1 MYYPLKANI
10 IIMFWLNFVILS
22 NMKTVIKNISQLV
35 QFDDQNL
42 KFRAGNDMNCLN
54 TIDNAY
60 IEIENGKISNFGDM
74 DEWSGISDW
83 NSTTIIDANEGLV
96 LPTFCDSHTHL
107 VFAESRESE
116 FNDRINGLSYQEIA
130 QNGGGILN
138 SAKKIHQ
145 IDEEI
150 LYERSLKRLNKLI
163 KLGTGAIEI
172 KSGYGLSVESELKIL
187 RVIKKLKETTPICIK
202 STFLGAH
209 AVPEKYKKNKKEYI
223 ELIIDKMLPE
233 IASNDL
239 ADYIDIFCEEGY
251 FTNED
256 TIRIL
261 QAGKKY
267 NLQGKTHVNQFN
279 SLGGVKSSIDND
291 SLSVDHLEIMKEDD
305 FLAFKDS
312 KTIATILPSCSFF
325 LGIPYSPAK
334 EFISRNIPIN
344 LASDYN
350 PGSSPSGNMNLVASL
365 GSIKLKMNAQQVIN
379 ATTLNGAYAM
389 GLEKELGTISIGK
402 IANLIITKPIPNYQY
417 LHYSYGE
424 NLIEKVIISGEEYK

>member
-1 MYYPLKANI
+1 
-10 IIMFWLNFVILS
+10 
-22 NMKTVIKNISQLV
+22 MKTVIKNISQLV
-35 QFDDQNL
+35 QCDDKNL
-42 KFRAGNDMNCLN
+42 KFRAGDEMNCLN

-60 IEIENGKISNFGDM
+60 IEIENGKISNFGNM
-74 DEWSGISDW
+74 DQWNGITDW
-83 NSTTIIDANEGLV
+83 NSTTIIDAEEGLV

-116 FNDRINGLSYQEIA
+116 FNDRINGLSYQQIA
-130 QNGGGILN
+130 KNGGGILN

-150 LYERSLKRLNKLI
+150 LYKRSLKRLNKLI

-187 RVIKKLKETTPICIK
+187 RVIKKLKETTPISIK

-209 AVPEKYKKNKKEYI
+209 AVPEKYKDNKKEYI
-223 ELIIDKMLPE
+223 ELVINEMLPE
-233 IASNDL
+233 IASNNL
-239 ADYIDIFCEEGY
+239 ADYIDVFCEEGY

-261 QAGKKY
+261 QAGKKH

-291 SLSVDHLEIMKEDD
+291 SLSVDHLEIMNEDD
-305 FLAFKDS
+305 FLAFKES

-334 EFISRNIPIN
+334 EFIARNIPIN

-365 GSIKLKMNAQQVIN
+365 GSIKLKMNAEQVIN

-389 GLEKELGTISIGK
+389 GLENKLGTISKGK
-402 IANLIITKPIPNYQY
+402 MANLIITKPIPNYQY
-417 LHYSYGE
+417 LHYSFGE
-424 NLIEKVIISGEEYK
+424 NLIEKVIIAGEEYK

>member
-1 MYYPLKANI
+1 
-10 IIMFWLNFVILS
+10 MFWLNFVILS
-22 NMKTVIKNISQLV
+22 YMKTVIKNISQLV
-35 QFDDQNL
+35 QCDDKNL

-60 IEIENGKISNFGDM
+60 IEIENGKINSFGNM
-74 DEWSGISDW
+74 DQWNGITDW
-83 NSTTIIDANEGLV
+83 NSTTIIDAEEGLV

-116 FNDRINGLSYQEIA
+116 FNDRINGLTYQQIA
-130 QNGGGILN
+130 KNGGGILN

-150 LYERSLKRLNKLI
+150 LYKRSLKRLDKLI
-163 KLGTGAIEI
+163 KLGTGAIEM
-172 KSGYGLSVESELKIL
+172 KRGYGLSVESELKIL
-187 RVIKKLKETTPICIK
+187 RVIKKLKETTPITIK

-209 AVPEKYKKNKKEYI
+209 AVPEKYERNKKKYI
-223 ELIIDKMLPE
+223 DLIINEMLPE

-261 QAGKKY
+261 QAGKKH

-291 SLSVDHLEIMKEDD
+291 SLSVDHLEIMNEDD
-305 FLAFKDS
+305 FQAFKGS

-365 GSIKLKMNAQQVIN
+365 GSIKLKLNAEQVIN

-389 GLEKELGTISIGK
+389 GLENKLGTISVGK

-417 LHYSYGE
+417 LHYSFGE
-424 NLIEKVIISGEEYK
+424 NLIDRVIIAGEEYK

>member
-1 MYYPLKANI
+1 
-10 IIMFWLNFVILS
+10 MFWLNFVILS
-22 NMKTVIKNISQLV
+22 YMKTVIKNISQLV
-35 QFDDQNL
+35 QCDDKNL

-60 IEIENGKISNFGDM
+60 IEIENGKISNFGNM
-74 DEWSGISDW
+74 DQWNGITDW
-83 NSTTIIDANEGLV
+83 NSTTIIDAEEGLV

-116 FNDRINGLSYQEIA
+116 FNDRINGLSYQQIA
-130 QNGGGILN
+130 KNGGGILN

-150 LYERSLKRLNKLI
+150 LYKRSLKRLNKLI

-187 RVIKKLKETTPICIK
+187 RVIKKLKETTPISIK

-209 AVPEKYKKNKKEYI
+209 AVPEKYKDNKKEYI
-223 ELIIDKMLPE
+223 ELVINEMLPE
-233 IASNDL
+233 IASNNL
-239 ADYIDIFCEEGY
+239 ADYIDVFCEEGY

-291 SLSVDHLEIMKEDD
+291 SLSVDHLEIMNEDD
-305 FLAFKDS
+305 FLAFKES

-334 EFISRNIPIN
+334 EFIARNIPIN

-365 GSIKLKMNAQQVIN
+365 GSIKLKMNAEQVIN

-389 GLEKELGTISIGK
+389 GLENKLGTISIGK
-402 IANLIITKPIPNYQY
+402 MANLIITKPIPNYQY
-417 LHYSYGE
+417 LHYSFGE
-424 NLIEKVIISGEEYK
+424 NLIDKVIIAGKEYK

>member
-1 MYYPLKANI
+1 
-10 IIMFWLNFVILS
+10 MFWLNFVILF

-35 QFDDQNL
+35 QCDDQNL

-187 RVIKKLKETTPICIK
+187 RVIKKLKETTPITIK

-209 AVPEKYKKNKKEYI
+209 AVPKKYKKNKKEYI
-223 ELIIDKMLPE
+223 ELIINEMLPE
-233 IASNDL
+233 IASKNL

-251 FTNED
+251 FSKED

-279 SLGGVKSSIDND
+279 SLGGVKSCIDND

-305 FLAFKDS
+305 FLAFKGS
-312 KTIATILPSCSFF
+312 KTIATLLPSCSFF

-344 LASDYN
+344 LASDCN
-350 PGSSPSGNMNLVASL
+350 PGSSPSGNMNFVASL
-365 GSIKLKMNAQQVIN
+365 GSIKLKMNAEQVIN

-389 GLEKELGTISIGK
+389 GLENKLGTISIGK
-402 IANLIITKPIPNYQY
+402 IANLIITKPIQNYQY
-417 LHYSYGE
+417 LHYSFGE
-424 NLIEKVIISGEEYK
+424 NLIDKVIIAGEEYK

>member
-1 MYYPLKANI
+1 
-10 IIMFWLNFVILS
+10 
-22 NMKTVIKNISQLV
+22 MKTVIKNISQLV
-35 QFDDQNL
+35 QSDDQNL

-60 IEIENGKISNFGDM
+60 IEIENGKISNFGNM
-74 DEWSGISDW
+74 DQWNGITDW
-83 NSTTIIDANEGLV
+83 NSTTIIDAEEGLV

-116 FNDRINGLSYQEIA
+116 FNDRINGLSYQQIA
-130 QNGGGILN
+130 KNGGGILN

-150 LYERSLKRLNKLI
+150 LYKRSLKRLNKLI

-202 STFLGAH
+202 TTFLGAH
-209 AVPEKYKKNKKEYI
+209 AVPEKYKDNKKQYI
-223 ELIIDKMLPE
+223 ELIINEMLPE
-233 IASNDL
+233 IASNYL

-291 SLSVDHLEIMKEDD
+291 SLSVDHLEIMNEDD
-305 FLAFKDS
+305 FLAFKES

-334 EFISRNIPIN
+334 EFIARNIPIN

-365 GSIKLKMNAQQVIN
+365 GSIKLKMNAEQVIN

-389 GLEKELGTISIGK
+389 GLENKLGTISKGK
-402 IANLIITKPIPNYQY
+402 MANLIITKPIPNYQY
-417 LHYSYGE
+417 LHYSFGE
-424 NLIEKVIISGEEYK
+424 NLIEKVIIAGEEYK

>member
-1 MYYPLKANI
+1 
-10 IIMFWLNFVILS
+10 MFWLNFVILS
-22 NMKTVIKNISQLV
+22 YMKTVIKNISQLV
-35 QFDDQNL
+35 QCDDKNL
-42 KFRAGNDMNCLN
+42 KFRAGDEMNCLN

-60 IEIENGKISNFGDM
+60 IEIENGKISNFGNM
-74 DEWSGISDW
+74 DQWNGITDW
-83 NSTTIIDANEGLV
+83 NSTTIIDAEEGLV

-116 FNDRINGLSYQEIA
+116 FNDRINGLSYQQIA
-130 QNGGGILN
+130 KNGGGILN

-150 LYERSLKRLNKLI
+150 LYKRSLKRLNKLI

-187 RVIKKLKETTPICIK
+187 RVIKKLKETTPISIK

-209 AVPEKYKKNKKEYI
+209 AVPEKYKENKKEYI
-223 ELIIDKMLPE
+223 ELIINEMLPA

-291 SLSVDHLEIMKEDD
+291 SLSVDHLEIMNEDD
-305 FLAFKDS
+305 FQAFKGS

-365 GSIKLKMNAQQVIN
+365 GSIKLKMNAEQVIN

-389 GLEKELGTISIGK
+389 GLENKLGTISIGK
-402 IANLIITKPIPNYQY
+402 MANLIITKPIPNYQY
-417 LHYSYGE
+417 LHYSFGE
-424 NLIEKVIISGEEYK
+424 NLIDKVIIAGEEYK

>member
-1 MYYPLKANI
+1 
-10 IIMFWLNFVILS
+10 MFWLNFVILS
-22 NMKTVIKNISQLV
+22 YMKTVIKNISQLV
-35 QFDDQNL
+35 QCDDKNL

-60 IEIENGKISNFGDM
+60 IEIENGKISSFGNM
-74 DEWSGISDW
+74 DQWNGITDW
-83 NSTTIIDANEGLV
+83 NSTTIIDAEEGLV

-116 FNDRINGLSYQEIA
+116 FNDRINGLSYQQIA
-130 QNGGGILN
+130 KNGGGILN

-150 LYERSLKRLNKLI
+150 LYKRSLKRLDKLI

-187 RVIKKLKETTPICIK
+187 RVIKKLKETTPITIK
-202 STFLGAH
+202 ATFLGAH
-209 AVPEKYKKNKKEYI
+209 AVPEKYEGNKKKYI
-223 ELIIDKMLPE
+223 ELIINEMLPE

-261 QAGKKY
+261 KAGKNY

-291 SLSVDHLEIMKEDD
+291 SLSVDHLEIMNEDD
-305 FLAFKDS
+305 FLAFKGS

-334 EFISRNIPIN
+334 EFIARNIPIN

-350 PGSSPSGNMNLVASL
+350 PGSSPSGNMNFVASL
-365 GSIKLKMNAQQVIN
+365 GSIKLMMNAEEVIN

-389 GLEKELGTISIGK
+389 GLENKLGTISVGK

-417 LHYSYGE
+417 LHYSFGE
-424 NLIEKVIISGEEYK
+424 NLIDKVIIAGEVYK

>member
-1 MYYPLKANI
+1 
-10 IIMFWLNFVILS
+10 MFWLNFVILS

-42 KFRAGNDMNCLN
+42 NFRAGNDMNCLN

-379 ATTLNGAYAM
+379 STTLNGAYAM

-417 LHYSYGE
+417 LHYSFGE
-424 NLIEKVIISGEEYK
+424 NLIDKVIIAGEEYK

>member
-1 MYYPLKANI
+1 
-10 IIMFWLNFVILS
+10 MFWLNFVILF

-35 QFDDQNL
+35 QCDDQNL

-60 IEIENGKISNFGDM
+60 IEIENGIISNFGNM
-74 DEWSGISDW
+74 DEWNGITDW
-83 NSTTIIDANEGLV
+83 NLTTIIDANEGLV
-96 LPTFCDSHTHL
+96 LPTYCDSHTHL

-187 RVIKKLKETTPICIK
+187 RVIKKLKETTPISIK

-209 AVPEKYKKNKKEYI
+209 AIPEKYKKNKKEYI
-223 ELIIDKMLPE
+223 ELIIDEMLPE
-233 IASNDL
+233 IASKNL
-239 ADYIDIFCEEGY
+239 ADYVDIFCEEGY
-251 FTNED
+251 FSNED

-279 SLGGVKSSIDND
+279 SLGGVKSSIDNN

-305 FLAFKDS
+305 FLAFKGS

-350 PGSSPSGNMNLVASL
+350 PGSSPSGNMNFVASL
-365 GSIKLKMNAQQVIN
+365 ASIKLKMNAEQVIN

-389 GLEKELGTISIGK
+389 GLENELGTISIGK
-402 IANLIITKPIPNYQY
+402 TANLIITKPIQNYQY
-417 LHYSYGE
+417 LHYSFGE
-424 NLIEKVIISGEEYK
+424 NLIDKVIIAGKEYN

>member
-1 MYYPLKANI
+1 
-10 IIMFWLNFVILS
+10 MFWLNFVILS
-22 NMKTVIKNISQLV
+22 YMKTVIKNISQLV
-35 QFDDQNL
+35 QCDDKNL
-42 KFRAGNDMNCLN
+42 KFRAGDEMNCLN

-60 IEIENGKISNFGDM
+60 IEIENGKISNFGNM
-74 DEWSGISDW
+74 DQWNGITDW
-83 NSTTIIDANEGLV
+83 NSTTIIDAEEGLV

-116 FNDRINGLSYQEIA
+116 FNDRINGLSYQQIA
-130 QNGGGILN
+130 KNGGGILN

-150 LYERSLKRLNKLI
+150 LYKRSLKRLNKLI

-187 RVIKKLKETTPICIK
+187 RVIKKLKETTPISIK

-209 AVPEKYKKNKKEYI
+209 AVPEKYKDNKKEYI
-223 ELIIDKMLPE
+223 ELVINEMLPE
-233 IASNDL
+233 IASNNL
-239 ADYIDIFCEEGY
+239 ADYIDVFCEEGY

-261 QAGKKY
+261 QAGKKH

-291 SLSVDHLEIMKEDD
+291 SLSVDHLEIMNEDD
-305 FLAFKDS
+305 FLAFKGS

-334 EFISRNIPIN
+334 EFIDRNIPIN

-350 PGSSPSGNMNLVASL
+350 PGSSPSGNMNLVAAL
-365 GSIKLKMNAQQVIN
+365 GSIKLKMNAEQVIN

-389 GLEKELGTISIGK
+389 GLENKLGTISKGK
-402 IANLIITKPIPNYQY
+402 MANLIITKPIPNYQY
-417 LHYSYGE
+417 LHYSFGE
-424 NLIEKVIISGEEYK
+424 NLIEKVIIAGEEYK

>member
-1 MYYPLKANI
+1 
-10 IIMFWLNFVILS
+10 MFWLNFVILF

-35 QFDDQNL
+35 QCDDQNL

-60 IEIENGKISNFGDM
+60 IEIENGIISNFGDM
-74 DEWSGISDW
+74 DEWNGITDW
-83 NSTTIIDANEGLV
+83 NLTTIIDANEGLV

-187 RVIKKLKETTPICIK
+187 REKKKLKETTPITIK

-209 AVPEKYKKNKKEYI
+209 AVPKKYKKNKKEYI
-223 ELIIDKMLPE
+223 ELIINEMLPE
-233 IASNDL
+233 IASKSL
-239 ADYIDIFCEEGY
+239 ADYIDVFCEEGY
-251 FTNED
+251 FSKED

-291 SLSVDHLEIMKEDD
+291 SLSVDHLEIMKEND
-305 FLAFKDS
+305 FQAFKGS

-344 LASDYN
+344 LASDCN
-350 PGSSPSGNMNLVASL
+350 PGSSPSGNMNFVASL
-365 GSIKLKMNAQQVIN
+365 GSIKLKMNAEQVIN

-389 GLEKELGTISIGK
+389 GLENKLGTISIGK
-402 IANLIITKPIPNYQY
+402 IANLIITKPIQNYQY
-417 LHYSYGE
+417 LHYSFGE
-424 NLIEKVIISGEEYK
+424 NLIDKVIIAGEEYK

>member
-1 MYYPLKANI
+1 
-10 IIMFWLNFVILS
+10 MFWLNFVILF

-35 QFDDQNL
+35 QCDDQNL

-60 IEIENGKISNFGDM
+60 IEIENGIISNFGNM
-74 DEWSGISDW
+74 DEWNGITDW
-83 NSTTIIDANEGLV
+83 NLTTIIDANEGLV
-96 LPTFCDSHTHL
+96 LPTYCDSHTHL

-172 KSGYGLSVESELKIL
+172 KSGYGLSIESELKIL
-187 RVIKKLKETTPICIK
+187 RVIKKLKETTPISIK

-209 AVPEKYKKNKKEYI
+209 AIPEKYKKNKKEYI
-223 ELIIDKMLPE
+223 ELIIDEMLPE
-233 IASNDL
+233 IASKNL
-239 ADYIDIFCEEGY
+239 ADYVDIFCEEGY
-251 FTNED
+251 FSNED

-279 SLGGVKSSIDND
+279 SLGGVKSSIDNN

-305 FLAFKDS
+305 FLAFKGS

-350 PGSSPSGNMNLVASL
+350 PGSSPSGNMNFVASL
-365 GSIKLKMNAQQVIN
+365 ASIKLKMNAEQVIN

-389 GLEKELGTISIGK
+389 GLENELGTISIGK
-402 IANLIITKPIPNYQY
+402 TANLIITKPIQNYQY
-417 LHYSYGE
+417 LHYSFGE
-424 NLIEKVIISGEEYK
+424 NLIDKVIIAGKEFN

>member
-1 MYYPLKANI
+1 
-10 IIMFWLNFVILS
+10 MFWLNFVILS
-22 NMKTVIKNISQLV
+22 YMKTVIKNISQLV
-35 QFDDQNL
+35 QCDEKNL

-60 IEIENGKISNFGDM
+60 IEIENGKISNFGNM
-74 DEWSGISDW
+74 DQWNGITDW
-83 NSTTIIDANEGLV
+83 NSTTIIDAEEGIV

-116 FNDRINGLSYQEIA
+116 FNDRINGLSYQQIA
-130 QNGGGILN
+130 KNGGGILN

-150 LYERSLKRLNKLI
+150 LYKRSLKRLNKLI

-187 RVIKKLKETTPICIK
+187 RVIKKLKETTPISIK

-209 AVPEKYKKNKKEYI
+209 AVPEKYKENKKEYI
-223 ELIIDKMLPE
+223 ELIINEMLPE

-291 SLSVDHLEIMKEDD
+291 SLSVDHLEIMNEDD
-305 FLAFKDS
+305 FLAFKGS

-350 PGSSPSGNMNLVASL
+350 PGSSPSGNMNLVAAL
-365 GSIKLKMNAQQVIN
+365 GSIKLKMNAEQVIN

-389 GLEKELGTISIGK
+389 GLENKLGTISIGK
-402 IANLIITKPIPNYQY
+402 MANLIITKPIPNYQY
-417 LHYSYGE
+417 LHYSFGE
-424 NLIEKVIISGEEYK
+424 NLIDKVIIAGEEYK

>member
-1 MYYPLKANI
+1 
-10 IIMFWLNFVILS
+10 MFWLNFVILS
-22 NMKTVIKNISQLV
+22 YMKTVIKNISQLV
-35 QFDDQNL
+35 QCDDKNL

-60 IEIENGKISNFGDM
+60 IEIENGKISSFGNM
-74 DEWSGISDW
+74 DQWNGITDW
-83 NSTTIIDANEGLV
+83 NSTTIIDAEEGLV

-116 FNDRINGLSYQEIA
+116 FNDRINGLSYQQIA
-130 QNGGGILN
+130 KNGGGILN

-150 LYERSLKRLNKLI
+150 LYKRSLKRLDKLI

-187 RVIKKLKETTPICIK
+187 RVIKKLKEATPISIK

-209 AVPEKYKKNKKEYI
+209 AVPEKYEGNKKKYI
-223 ELIIDKMLPE
+223 ELIINEMLPE

-291 SLSVDHLEIMKEDD
+291 SLSVDHLEIMNEDD
-305 FLAFKDS
+305 FLAFKGS

-334 EFISRNIPIN
+334 EFIARNIPIN

-350 PGSSPSGNMNLVASL
+350 PGSSPSGNMNFVASL
-365 GSIKLKMNAQQVIN
+365 GSIKLKMNAEEVIN

-389 GLEKELGTISIGK
+389 GLENKLGTISVGK

-417 LHYSYGE
+417 LHYSFGE
-424 NLIEKVIISGEEYK
+424 NLIDKVIIAGEVYK

>member
-1 MYYPLKANI
+1 
-10 IIMFWLNFVILS
+10 MFWLNFVILS

-42 KFRAGNDMNCLN
+42 NFRAGNDMNCLN

-389 GLEKELGTISIGK
+389 GLEKDLGTISIGK

-417 LHYSYGE
+417 LHYSFGE
-424 NLIEKVIISGEEYK
+424 NLIDKVIIAGEEYK

>member
-1 MYYPLKANI
+1 
-10 IIMFWLNFVILS
+10 MFWLNFVILS
-22 NMKTVIKNISQLV
+22 YMKTVIKNISQLV
-35 QFDDQNL
+35 QCDDKNL

-60 IEIENGKISNFGDM
+60 IEIENGKISSFGNM
-74 DEWSGISDW
+74 DQWNGITDW
-83 NSTTIIDANEGLV
+83 NSTTIIDAEEGLV

-116 FNDRINGLSYQEIA
+116 FNDRINGITYQQIA
-130 QNGGGILN
+130 KNGGGILN

-150 LYERSLKRLNKLI
+150 LYKRSLKRLDKLI

-172 KSGYGLSVESELKIL
+172 KSGYGLSVKSELKIL
-187 RVIKKLKETTPICIK
+187 RVIKKLKETTPITIK

-209 AVPEKYKKNKKEYI
+209 AVPEKYERNKKKYI
-223 ELIIDKMLPE
+223 DLIINEMLPE

-261 QAGKKY
+261 QAGKKH

-291 SLSVDHLEIMKEDD
+291 SLSVDHLEIMNEDD
-305 FLAFKDS
+305 FQAFKGS

-365 GSIKLKMNAQQVIN
+365 GSIKLKLNAEQVIN

-389 GLEKELGTISIGK
+389 GLENKLGTISVGK

-417 LHYSYGE
+417 LHYSFGE
-424 NLIEKVIISGEEYK
+424 NLIDRVIIAGEEYK

>member
-1 MYYPLKANI
+1 
-10 IIMFWLNFVILS
+10 MFWLNFVILS
-22 NMKTVIKNISQLV
+22 YMKTVIKNISQLV
-35 QFDDQNL
+35 QCDDKNL

-60 IEIENGKISNFGDM
+60 IEIENGKISSFGNM
-74 DEWSGISDW
+74 DQWNGITDW
-83 NSTTIIDANEGLV
+83 NSTTIIDAEEGLV

-116 FNDRINGLSYQEIA
+116 FNDRINGLSYQQIA
-130 QNGGGILN
+130 ENGGGILN

-150 LYERSLKRLNKLI
+150 LYERSLKRLDKLI

-187 RVIKKLKETTPICIK
+187 RVIKKLKETTPISIK

-223 ELIIDKMLPE
+223 ELIINEMLPE

-256 TIRIL
+256 TIKIL

-291 SLSVDHLEIMKEDD
+291 SLSVDHLEIMNEDD
-305 FLAFKDS
+305 FIAFKGS

-350 PGSSPSGNMNLVASL
+350 PGSSPSGNMNFVASL
-365 GSIKLKMNAQQVIN
+365 GSIKLKMNAEEVIN

-389 GLEKELGTISIGK
+389 GIENKLGTISVGK

-417 LHYSYGE
+417 LHYSFGE
-424 NLIEKVIISGEEYK
+424 KLIDRVIIAGEEYK

>member
-1 MYYPLKANI
+1 
-10 IIMFWLNFVILS
+10 
-22 NMKTVIKNISQLV
+22 MKTVIKNISQLV
-35 QFDDQNL
+35 QCDDKNL

-60 IEIENGKISNFGDM
+60 IEIENGKISNFGNM
-74 DEWSGISDW
+74 DQWNGITDW
-83 NSTTIIDANEGLV
+83 NSITIIDAEEGLV

-116 FNDRINGLSYQEIA
+116 FNDRINGLSYQQIA
-130 QNGGGILN
+130 KNGGGILN

-150 LYERSLKRLNKLI
+150 LYKRSLKRLNKLI

-187 RVIKKLKETTPICIK
+187 RVIKKLKETTPISIK

-209 AVPEKYKKNKKEYI
+209 AVPEKYKENKKEYI
-223 ELIIDKMLPE
+223 ELIINEMLPE
-233 IASNDL
+233 IASNYL

-291 SLSVDHLEIMKEDD
+291 SLSVDHLEIMNEDD
-305 FLAFKDS
+305 FLAFKGS

-334 EFISRNIPIN
+334 EFIARNIPIN

-350 PGSSPSGNMNLVASL
+350 PGSSPSGNMNLVTSL
-365 GSIKLKMNAQQVIN
+365 GSIKLKMNAEQVIN

-389 GLEKELGTISIGK
+389 GLENKLGTISKGK
-402 IANLIITKPIPNYQY
+402 MANLIITKPIPNYQY
-417 LHYSYGE
+417 LHYSFGE
-424 NLIEKVIISGEEYK
+424 NLIEKVIIAGEEFK

>member
-1 MYYPLKANI
+1 
-10 IIMFWLNFVILS
+10 MFWLNFVILS
-22 NMKTVIKNISQLV
+22 YMKTVIKNISQLV
-35 QFDDQNL
+35 QCDDKNL

-60 IEIENGKISNFGDM
+60 IEIENGKISSFGNM
-74 DEWSGISDW
+74 DQWNGITDW
-83 NSTTIIDANEGLV
+83 NSTTIIDAEEGLV

-116 FNDRINGLSYQEIA
+116 FNDRINGLSYQQIA
-130 QNGGGILN
+130 KNGGGILN

-150 LYERSLKRLNKLI
+150 LYKRSLKRLNKLI

-187 RVIKKLKETTPICIK
+187 RVIKKLKETTPISIK

-209 AVPEKYKKNKKEYI
+209 AVPEKYKENKKEYI
-223 ELIIDKMLPE
+223 ELIINEMLPA

-291 SLSVDHLEIMKEDD
+291 SLSVDHLEIMNEDD
-305 FLAFKDS
+305 FLAFKGS

-334 EFISRNIPIN
+334 EFIARNIPIN

-365 GSIKLKMNAQQVIN
+365 GSIKLKMNAEQVIN

-389 GLEKELGTISIGK
+389 GLENKLGTISIGK
-402 IANLIITKPIPNYQY
+402 MANLIITKPIPNYQY
-417 LHYSYGE
+417 LHYSFGE
-424 NLIEKVIISGEEYK
+424 NLIDKVIIAGEEYK

>member
-1 MYYPLKANI
+1 
-10 IIMFWLNFVILS
+10 MFWLNFVILF

-35 QFDDQNL
+35 QCDDQNL

-60 IEIENGKISNFGDM
+60 IEIENGIISNFGDM
-74 DEWSGISDW
+74 DEWNGITDW
-83 NSTTIIDANEGLV
+83 NLTTIIDANEGLV
-96 LPTFCDSHTHL
+96 LPTFCDSHTQL

-187 RVIKKLKETTPICIK
+187 RVIKKLKETTPITIK

-209 AVPEKYKKNKKEYI
+209 AVPKKYKKNKKEYI
-223 ELIIDKMLPE
+223 ELIINEMLPE
-233 IASNDL
+233 IASKNL

-251 FTNED
+251 FSKED

-291 SLSVDHLEIMKEDD
+291 SLSVDHLEIMKEND
-305 FLAFKDS
+305 FQAFKGS

-344 LASDYN
+344 LASDCN
-350 PGSSPSGNMNLVASL
+350 PGSSPSGNMNFVASL
-365 GSIKLKMNAQQVIN
+365 GSIKLKMNAEQVIN

-389 GLEKELGTISIGK
+389 GLENKLGTISIGK
-402 IANLIITKPIPNYQY
+402 IANLIITKPIQNYQF
-417 LHYSYGE
+417 LHYSFGE
-424 NLIEKVIISGEEYK
+424 NLIDKVIIAGEEYK

>member
-1 MYYPLKANI
+1 
-10 IIMFWLNFVILS
+10 MFWLNFVILS

-35 QFDDQNL
+35 QFDNQNL

-279 SLGGVKSSIDND
+279 SLGGVKSSIDNG
-291 SLSVDHLEIMKEDD
+291 SLSVDHLEIMKEED
-305 FLAFKDS
+305 FLAFKGS
-312 KTIATILPSCSFF
+312 NTIATILPSCSFF

-379 ATTLNGAYAM
+379 STTLNGAYAM

>member
-1 MYYPLKANI
+1 
-10 IIMFWLNFVILS
+10 
-22 NMKTVIKNISQLV
+22 MKTVIKNISQLV
-35 QFDDQNL
+35 QCDDKNL

-60 IEIENGKISNFGDM
+60 IEIENGKISNFGNM
-74 DEWSGISDW
+74 DQWNGITDW
-83 NSTTIIDANEGLV
+83 NSTTIIDAEEGLV

-116 FNDRINGLSYQEIA
+116 FNDRINGLSYQQIA
-130 QNGGGILN
+130 KNGGGILN

-150 LYERSLKRLNKLI
+150 LYKRSLKRLNKLI

-187 RVIKKLKETTPICIK
+187 RVIKKLKETTPISIK

-209 AVPEKYKKNKKEYI
+209 AVPEKYKENKKEYI
-223 ELIIDKMLPE
+223 ELIINEMLPA

-291 SLSVDHLEIMKEDD
+291 SLSVDHLEIMNEDD
-305 FLAFKDS
+305 FQAFKGS

-334 EFISRNIPIN
+334 EFIAKNIPIN

-365 GSIKLKMNAQQVIN
+365 GSIKLKMNAEQVIN

-389 GLEKELGTISIGK
+389 GLENKLGTISIGK
-402 IANLIITKPIPNYQY
+402 MANLIITKPIPNYQY
-417 LHYSYGE
+417 LHYSFGE
-424 NLIEKVIISGEEYK
+424 NLIDKVIIAGEVYK

>member
-1 MYYPLKANI
+1 
-10 IIMFWLNFVILS
+10 MFWLNFVILS

-42 KFRAGNDMNCLN
+42 NFRAGNDMNCLN

-163 KLGTGAIEI
+163 QLGTGAIEI

-305 FLAFKDS
+305 FLAFKNS

-417 LHYSYGE
+417 LHYSFGE
-424 NLIEKVIISGEEYK
+424 NLIDKVIIAGEEFK

>member
-1 MYYPLKANI
+1 
-10 IIMFWLNFVILS
+10 MFWLNFVILS
-22 NMKTVIKNISQLV
+22 YMKTVIKNISQLV
-35 QFDDQNL
+35 QCDDKNL

-60 IEIENGKISNFGDM
+60 IEIENGKISSFGNM
-74 DEWSGISDW
+74 DQWNGITDW
-83 NSTTIIDANEGLV
+83 NSTTIIDAEEGLV

-116 FNDRINGLSYQEIA
+116 FNDRINGLTYQQIA
-130 QNGGGILN
+130 KNGGGILN

-150 LYERSLKRLNKLI
+150 LYKRSLKRLDKLI

-187 RVIKKLKETTPICIK
+187 RVIKKLKETTPITIK

-209 AVPEKYKKNKKEYI
+209 AVPEKYEGNKKEYI
-223 ELIIDKMLPE
+223 DLIINEMLPE

-261 QAGKKY
+261 QGWKKI
-267 NLQGKTHVNQFN
+267 QF
-279 SLGGVKSSIDND
+279 
-291 SLSVDHLEIMKEDD
+291 
-305 FLAFKDS
+305 
-312 KTIATILPSCSFF
+312 T
-325 LGIPYSPAK
+325 
-334 EFISRNIPIN
+334 R
-344 LASDYN
+344 
-350 PGSSPSGNMNLVASL
+350 
-365 GSIKLKMNAQQVIN
+365 
-379 ATTLNGAYAM
+379 
-389 GLEKELGTISIGK
+389 
-402 IANLIITKPIPNYQY
+402 
-417 LHYSYGE
+417 
-424 NLIEKVIISGEEYK
+424 

>member
-1 MYYPLKANI
+1 
-10 IIMFWLNFVILS
+10 MFWLNFVILS
-22 NMKTVIKNISQLV
+22 YMKTVIKNISQLV
-35 QFDDQNL
+35 QCDDKNL

-60 IEIENGKISNFGDM
+60 IEIENGKISNFGNM
-74 DEWSGISDW
+74 DQWNGITDW
-83 NSTTIIDANEGLV
+83 NSITIIDAEEGLV

-116 FNDRINGLSYQEIA
+116 FNDRINGLSYQQIA
-130 QNGGGILN
+130 KNGGGILN

-150 LYERSLKRLNKLI
+150 LYKRSLKRLNKLI

-209 AVPEKYKKNKKEYI
+209 AVPEKYKDNKKQYI
-223 ELIIDKMLPE
+223 ELIINEMLPE
-233 IASNDL
+233 IASNYL

-291 SLSVDHLEIMKEDD
+291 SLSVDHLEIMNEDD
-305 FLAFKDS
+305 FLAFKGS

-334 EFISRNIPIN
+334 EFIARNIPIN

-350 PGSSPSGNMNLVASL
+350 PGSSPSGNMNLVAAL
-365 GSIKLKMNAQQVIN
+365 GSIKLKMNAEQVIN

-389 GLEKELGTISIGK
+389 GLENKLGTISKGK
-402 IANLIITKPIPNYQY
+402 MANLIITKPIPNYQY
-417 LHYSYGE
+417 LHYSFGE
-424 NLIEKVIISGEEYK
+424 NLIEKVIIAGEEYK

>member
-1 MYYPLKANI
+1 
-10 IIMFWLNFVILS
+10 MFWLNFVILS
-22 NMKTVIKNISQLV
+22 YMKTVIKNISQLV
-35 QFDDQNL
+35 QCDDKNL

-60 IEIENGKISNFGDM
+60 IEIENGKISSFGNM
-74 DEWSGISDW
+74 DQWNGITDW
-83 NSTTIIDANEGLV
+83 NSTTIIDAEEGLV

-116 FNDRINGLSYQEIA
+116 FNDRINGLSYQQIA
-130 QNGGGILN
+130 KNGGGILN

-187 RVIKKLKETTPICIK
+187 RVIKKLKETTPISIK

-209 AVPEKYKKNKKEYI
+209 AVPEKYKENKKEYI
-223 ELIIDKMLPE
+223 ELIINEMLPA

-291 SLSVDHLEIMKEDD
+291 SLSVDHLEIMNEDD
-305 FLAFKDS
+305 FLAFKGS

-334 EFISRNIPIN
+334 EFIAKNIPIN

-365 GSIKLKMNAQQVIN
+365 GSIKLKMNAEQVIN

-389 GLEKELGTISIGK
+389 GLENKLGTISIGK
-402 IANLIITKPIPNYQY
+402 MANLIITKPIPNYQY
-417 LHYSYGE
+417 LHYSFGE
-424 NLIEKVIISGEEYK
+424 NLIEKVIIAGEEYK

>member
-1 MYYPLKANI
+1 
-10 IIMFWLNFVILS
+10 
-22 NMKTVIKNISQLV
+22 MKTVIKNISQLV

-42 KFRAGNDMNCLN
+42 NFRAGNDMNCLN

-417 LHYSYGE
+417 LHYSFGE

>member
-1 MYYPLKANI
+1 
-10 IIMFWLNFVILS
+10 MFWLNFVILS

-42 KFRAGNDMNCLN
+42 NFRAGNDMNCLN

-365 GSIKLKMNAQQVIN
+365 ASIKLKMNAEQVIN

-417 LHYSYGE
+417 LHYSFGE
-424 NLIEKVIISGEEYK
+424 NLIDKVIIAGEEYK

>member
-1 MYYPLKANI
+1 
-10 IIMFWLNFVILS
+10 MFWLNFVILS
-22 NMKTVIKNISQLV
+22 YMKTVIKNISQLV
-35 QFDDQNL
+35 QCDDKNL
-42 KFRAGNDMNCLN
+42 KFRSGNDMNCLN

-60 IEIENGKISNFGDM
+60 IEIENGKISNFGNM
-74 DEWSGISDW
+74 DQWNGITDW
-83 NSTTIIDANEGLV
+83 NSTTIIDAEEGLV

-116 FNDRINGLSYQEIA
+116 FNDRINGLSYQQIA
-130 QNGGGILN
+130 KNGGGILN

-150 LYERSLKRLNKLI
+150 LYKRSLKRLNKLI

-187 RVIKKLKETTPICIK
+187 RVIKKLKETAPISIK

-209 AVPEKYKKNKKEYI
+209 AVPEKYKENKKEYI
-223 ELIIDKMLPE
+223 ELIINEMLPA

-291 SLSVDHLEIMKEDD
+291 SLSVDHLEIMNEDD
-305 FLAFKDS
+305 FQAFKGS

-334 EFISRNIPIN
+334 EFIARNIPIN

-365 GSIKLKMNAQQVIN
+365 GSIKLKMNAEQVIN

-389 GLEKELGTISIGK
+389 GLENKLGTISIGK
-402 IANLIITKPIPNYQY
+402 MANLIITKPIPNYQY
-417 LHYSYGE
+417 LHYSFGE
-424 NLIEKVIISGEEYK
+424 NLIDKVIIAGEEYK

>member
-1 MYYPLKANI
+1 
-10 IIMFWLNFVILS
+10 MFWLNFVILS
-22 NMKTVIKNISQLV
+22 YMKTVIKNISQLV
-35 QFDDQNL
+35 QCDDKNL

-60 IEIENGKISNFGDM
+60 IEIENGKISNFGNM
-74 DEWSGISDW
+74 DQWNGITDW
-83 NSTTIIDANEGLV
+83 NSTTIIDAEEGLV

-116 FNDRINGLSYQEIA
+116 FNDRINGLSYQQIA
-130 QNGGGILN
+130 KNGGGILN

-150 LYERSLKRLNKLI
+150 LYKRSLKRLNKLI

-187 RVIKKLKETTPICIK
+187 RVIKKLKETTPISIK

-209 AVPEKYKKNKKEYI
+209 AVPEKYKENKKEYI
-223 ELIIDKMLPE
+223 ELIINEMLPA

-291 SLSVDHLEIMKEDD
+291 SLSVDHLEIMNEDD
-305 FLAFKDS
+305 FQAFKGS

-334 EFISRNIPIN
+334 EFIAKNIPIN

-365 GSIKLKMNAQQVIN
+365 GSIKLKMNAEQVIN

-389 GLEKELGTISIGK
+389 GLENKLGTISIGK
-402 IANLIITKPIPNYQY
+402 MANLIITKPIPNYQY
-417 LHYSYGE
+417 LHYSFGE
-424 NLIEKVIISGEEYK
+424 NLIDKVIIAGEEYK